1 MKLILKDGSDVE
13 IVQYTSNS
21 FVVACADKEEFDL
34 IWDRM
39 TPENLSKVRIDD
51 GGITALNLENII
63 FDGVQ
68 ATYNTDRTITG
79 YIYFHG
85 QEYVT
90 HELSEEDMEYIKVGK
105 IMLGE
110 EVANNE

>member
-39 TPENLSKVRIDD
+39 TTENLSRVDVKD
-51 GGITALNLENII
+51 GDATVVSLENIM

-68 ATYNTDRTITG
+68 AIYNTDRTITG

-90 HELSEEDMEYIKVGK
+90 PALSEEDMEYAEVGR
-105 IMLGE
+105 ILLGE
-110 EVANNE
+110 EVSR